1 MDILFGERLKSLTM
15 LQITNIAVKIGKSS
29 MAHIAPSPGLHMSDG
44 AIFSPAQQM
53 KIDNG

>member
-1 MDILFGERLKSLTM
+1 MDILFGERLKSSTM
-15 LQITNIAVKIGKSS
+15 LRIRNIAVKIGKTSI
-29 MAHIAPSPGLHMSDG
+29 AHIAPSPGLHMSDG